1 MLNNSKYQRV
11 CVCVLSQSVMSDS
24 LRPHGAHRAPLSMR
38 FSMQE
43 YWHGLSLPPP
53 GDLSNPGIKPASSAL
68 AGEFF
73 TTAPPRKPNYQRH
86 ANQNYNIRMYLT
98 PIRMAIL
105 KIMLQIISSGEG
117 MEKQEP
123 SYIFGENVNWC
134 SHCGEQY
141 GGSLK
146 N

>member
-1 MLNNSKYQRV
+1 
-11 CVCVLSQSVMSDS
+11 
-24 LRPHGAHRAPLSMR
+24 
-38 FSMQE
+38 MQE
-43 YWHGLSLPPP
+43 YWRGLSLPPP

-86 ANQNYNIRMYLT
+86 ANQNHNIRMYLT

-123 SYIFGENVNWC
+123 SYIFSEDVNWC